1 MIDILVQLAHGFVHC
16 LTPLNMAMLFTGI
29 IIGLLVGVLPGLTL
43 VMGVAL
49 ALPFTYKMDVTASI
63 VLLTAMYVSGTYGG
77 AFTAILFRIPG
88 EPIDVP
94 MLWDGYTMGRK
105 GKPAKAL
112 GWTLVAA
119 LGGGLLSAVVMV
131 ALTEPLAKFA
141 LRFSSPEYFVIVMF
155 GLLSVVAIGKGSLS
169 NAFISMSV
177 GILIST
183 VGTDPIYGAYRF
195 TFGSPILA
203 DGIEFLVVMVGAYGV
218 GEVLTRLETGF
229 ATKPLDK
236 ISNAR
241 TELPTLK
248 ELNDIKGM
256 FFRSSVVGDLI
267 GLLPGAGATI
277 ASFVSYGIEARFG
290 RRKYQMGT
298 GIAEGIVAPQAA
310 ATASVGGAMVHLLAL
325 GIPGSGATAVILGAF
340 MLHGIQPGPQVLVSS
355 APLVYTVFASLFLG
369 LALMCAIGYFA
380 IRPLV
385 KILDFPEAIVSAYVL
400 ILCFIGAP
408 APHPGSRRR
417 AAQAPPRSNSS
428 LPRSSAS
435 TNASTARTG
444 LSAFARIANR
454 PRWGITSRR
463 ISSRLPARSGNR
475 TERPVMLPPGRAK
488 LATSPAATGSMAIG
502 NTTGNSRG
510 CLLCGEHRPRPC
522 RDDDVNVEPHK
533 LGRDIGKALDA
544 PLGPAILIV
553 MECPSTHPSSSAIGE
568 LKGLPTR
575 SRPKALRH
583 PENRLSAACPPAAP
597 APRAA
602 KLPPRRR

>member
-1 MIDILVQLAHGFVHC
+1 MIDILTQLAAGFVNC
-16 LTPLNMAMLFTGI
+16 LTPLNMAMLVVGI
-29 IIGLLVGVLPGLTL
+29 VIGLLIGVLPGLTL

-131 ALTEPLAKFA
+131 ALTQPLAKFA
-141 LRFSSPEYFVIVMF
+141 LRFSSPEYFVIVLF
-155 GLLSVVAIGKGSLS
+155 GLLSVVAIGKGSLA

-177 GILIST
+177 GILISS

-256 FFRSSVVGDLI
+256 FFRASVVGDLI

-290 RRKYQMGT
+290 KRRDQMGT
-298 GIAEGIVAPQAA
+298 GVAEGIVAPQAA

-325 GIPGSGATAVILGAF
+325 GIPGSGATAVILGRFHVAR
-340 MLHGIQPGPQVLVSS
+340 HSTRAPGPREFGTARLYRIRLVVSWPRTHVRHRVFCHPAAGEDPRFS
-355 APLVYTVFASLFLG
+355 RGGGVGLRADPLFHRCFVDPQQRY
-369 LALMCAIGYFA
+369 
-380 IRPLV
+380 RPLADHRLRRARLW
-385 KILDFPEAIVSAYVL
+385 IRAAEVSGRAA
-400 ILCFIGAP
+400 GARCDP
-408 APHPGSRRR
+408 WSDRRR
-417 AAQAPPRSNSS
+417 SIHEYNDQF
-428 LPRSSAS
+428 L
-435 TNASTARTG
+435 
-444 LSAFARIANR
+444 
-454 PRWGITSRR
+454 
-463 ISSRLPARSGNR
+463 
-475 TERPVMLPPGRAK
+475 
-488 LATSPAATGSMAIG
+488 
-502 NTTGNSRG
+502 
-510 CLLCGEHRPRPC
+510 
-522 RDDDVNVEPHK
+522 
-533 LGRDIGKALDA
+533 
-544 PLGPAILIV
+544 
-553 MECPSTHPSSSAIGE
+553 
-568 LKGLPTR
+568 
-575 SRPKALRH
+575 
-583 PENRLSAACPPAAP
+583 
-597 APRAA
+597 
-602 KLPPRRR
+602 

>member
-1 MIDILVQLAHGFVHC
+1 MFDIIAQLATGFVDC
-16 LTPLNMAMLFTGI
+16 LTPLNMTMLIVGI
-29 IIGLLVGVLPGLTL
+29 VIGLLVGVLPGLTL

-49 ALPFTYKMDVTASI
+49 ALPFTYRMDVTASI

-155 GLLSVVAIGKGSLS
+155 GLLSVVAIGKGSLA

-177 GILIST
+177 GILISA
-183 VGTDPIYGAYRF
+183 VGTDPIYGADRF

-218 GEVLTRLETGF
+218 GEVLMRLEAGF
-229 ATKPLDK
+229 STKPIEK

-241 TELPTLK
+241 TELPTWK
-248 ELNDIKGM
+248 ELKDIKGM

-277 ASFVSYGIEARFG
+277 ASFVSYGIEAKFG
-290 RRKYQMGT
+290 RRKNEMGT
-298 GIAEGIVAPQAA
+298 GVAEGIVAPQAA
-310 ATASVGGAMVHLLAL
+310 ATASVGGALVHLLAL

-340 MLHGIQPGPQVLVSS
+340 MLHGIQPGPQVLVNSTS
-355 APLVYTVFASLFLG
+355 MVYTIFASLFLG
-369 LALMCAIGYFA
+369 LVIMCVIGYFA

-385 KILDFPEAIVSAYVL
+385 KILDFPEAVVSAYVL
-400 ILCFIGAP
+400 ILCFIGALSIRNNVTDLWLMIIFGVLGYGFERLKFP
-408 APHPGSRRR
+408 VAPLVLGVILGPIAEDGFMNTMISFGNDWTVFFTRPISGTIVGFTAIILLLPFIQRLR
-417 AAQAPPRSNSS
+417 A
-428 LPRSSAS
+428 
-435 TNASTARTG
+435 
-444 LSAFARIANR
+444 
-454 PRWGITSRR
+454 
-463 ISSRLPARSGNR
+463 
-475 TERPVMLPPGRAK
+475 
-488 LATSPAATGSMAIG
+488 
-502 NTTGNSRG
+502 G
-510 CLLCGEHRPRPC
+510 CLTT
-522 RDDDVNVEPHK
+522 
-533 LGRDIGKALDA
+533 A
-544 PLGPAILIV
+544 
-553 MECPSTHPSSSAIGE
+553 
-568 LKGLPTR
+568 
-575 SRPKALRH
+575 
-583 PENRLSAACPPAAP
+583 
-597 APRAA
+597 
-602 KLPPRRR
+602 